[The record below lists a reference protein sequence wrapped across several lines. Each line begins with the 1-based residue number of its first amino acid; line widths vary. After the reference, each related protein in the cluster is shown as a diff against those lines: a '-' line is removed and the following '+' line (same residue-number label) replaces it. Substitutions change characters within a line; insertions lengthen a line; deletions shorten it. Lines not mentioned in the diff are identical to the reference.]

1 MAGSGRRRLQGG
13 GRRTQRGGRY
23 VVVVESPAK
32 AKTIGAWLGPSY
44 RVVATR
50 GHVRDLPAKAGS
62 VDPGDGFSMVYE
74 TGKAAARTLGAIVR
88 ALENAEGLILATD
101 PDREGEAIAWQVL
114 DWLTERDAIG
124 GRRVERAT
132 FHEVTEEAVRAA
144 LANPRGIDMDLV
156 RAWQARRALDYLVGY
171 GLSPVLWRK
180 LPGCRS
186 AGRVQSVALRLIC
199 EREAGIEAFVPRQ
212 YWTVEA
218 EAAAGDGVP
227 FAATLVRLDGTAIG
241 ETGMEEEAAARD
253 AARRIREARFRA
265 VAVER
270 DTLHRPPNPPFAT
283 ATLQLAA
290 FRRLGLGVG
299 ETMAIAQR
307 LYEGVD
313 LGAETTGL
321 ITYPRTDSTA
331 MAGTA
336 VAQARA
342 VIAERFGADCVPAR
356 PRTFRAKRIRPGA
369 RNAQEAHE
377 AIRPTGFGRTPEAVA
392 RHLDRDAAGL
402 YGLIWRRALAS
413 QMAAARVERV
423 RIELAGEDDAVAL
436 AAEGTARVFDGHF
449 RLRAAAGD
457 GASGDEG
464 AGGGDLPTLR
474 TGDRVTVSA
483 VRAERHVA
491 ASPPRHTEA
500 GLVRRL
506 EEHGIGRPSTW
517 AAIIAVL
524 QARGYAVLHER
535 RLLPTERGRVLAAF
549 LEHGFGRWMDTGF
562 TAAMEDDLDRIAA
575 GALARRGMLEG
586 FWAPFEAAL
595 GEAGGLTRKTVRA
608 AIEDRL
614 DEYLFGPDGAEPM
627 RRRCPACGG
636 DRLELKLSR
645 YGPFVGCADYPD
657 CAYRRSLSAAAA
669 EEDGYAGPR
678 NLGSDPGTGMDV
690 TLRRGPTGWYV
701 QRGERAG
708 KEKPDRMSLPPSL
721 EPDDIDLS
729 TALRLLAL
737 PRQVGLHPET
747 GAPILAGIG
756 RYGPWVRHGETY
768 AAIPDGED
776 VLGVGINRAV
786 ALIADK
792 EIRRSRARGPNTV
805 LRELGRHPRDGAPV
819 RLKTGHYGP
828 FVAHRRRYASVP
840 EDLAPEDVTL
850 DAAVALLE
858 RAAGG

>member
-1 MAGSGRRRLQGG
+1 MAGSGQRRLQGG

-32 AKTIGAWLGPSY
+32 AKTIGAWLGPPY
-44 RVVATR
+44 RVMATR
-50 GHVRDLPAKAGS
+50 GHVRDLPSRAGS

-74 TGKAAARTLGAIVR
+74 TGKAAARRLGAIAR

-144 LANPRGIDMDLV
+144 LDNPRGIDMDLV

-171 GLSPVLWRK
+171 SLSPVLWRK

-186 AGRVQSVALRLIC
+186 AGRVQSVALHLIC

-331 MAGTA
+331 MAGAA

-342 VIAERFGADCVPAR
+342 AIAERFGADCVPAR
-356 PRTFRAKRIRPGA
+356 PRSFRAKRIRPGA

-423 RIELAGEDDAVAL
+423 RIELAGEDGAVAL
-436 AAEGTARVFDGHF
+436 AAECSAMVFDGHF
-449 RLRAAAGD
+449 RLRAMEREDAGD
-457 GASGDEG
+457 AVADRGLPVFE
-464 AGGGDLPTLR
+464 AGEA
-474 TGDRVTVSA
+474 VTVRA

-491 ASPPRHTEA
+491 APPPRHTEA

-517 AAIIAVL
+517 AAILAVL

-535 RLLPTERGRVLAAF
+535 RLLPTERGRVLTAF

-586 FWAPFEAAL
+586 FWGPFEAAL

-614 DEYLFGPDGAEPM
+614 DAYLFGPDGAEPR

-636 DRLELKLSR
+636 DTLELKLSR

-669 EEDGYAGPR
+669 KEDGYAGPR
-678 NLGSDPGTGMDV
+678 ALGADPDTGMAV

-721 EPDDIDLS
+721 EPDDLDLGL
-729 TALRLLAL
+729 ALRLLAL
-737 PRQVGLHPET
+737 PRRVGLHPET
-747 GAPILAGIG
+747 GEPILAGIG
-756 RYGPWVRHGETY
+756 RYGPWVRHAGTY

-792 EIRRSRARGPNTV
+792 EIRQSRARGPNTV

-828 FVAHRRRYASVP
+828 FVAHRRRYASLP
-840 EDLAPEDVTL
+840 KDLAPEDATL
-850 DAAVALLE
+850 ERAVALLDGGG
-858 RAAGG
+858 AGK